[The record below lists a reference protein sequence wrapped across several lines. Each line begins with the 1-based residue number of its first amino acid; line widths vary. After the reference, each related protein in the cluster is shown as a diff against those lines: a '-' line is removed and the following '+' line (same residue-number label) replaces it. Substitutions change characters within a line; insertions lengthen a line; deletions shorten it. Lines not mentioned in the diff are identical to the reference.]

1 MSPGCSELFPAVP
14 FLALAAL
21 LLVTFRGA
29 LFAVALFRAAFLAL
43 AGLGRVTFRGALFAV
58 ALFRA
63 AFLALAG
70 LGRVTFRGV
79 FFLVVLFR
87 VAFLALLR
95 RVFFLTA
102 ISARSLFDSVTS
114 GEGSLAN
121 RLERRVMEMTLF
133 SKKCTGCGDEGEP

>member
-21 LLVTFRGA
+21 LL
-29 LFAVALFRAAFLAL
+29 
-43 AGLGRVTFRGALFAV
+43 VTFRGALFAV

>member
-1 MSPGCSELFPAVP
+1 VTPPACGELFPAVP

-29 LFAVALFRAAFLAL
+29 LFAVVLFRVAFLLLATFRGAFLLVVLFRLAFLAL
-43 AGLGRVTFRGALFAV
+43 AGLRL
-58 ALFRA
+58 
-63 AFLALAG
+63 
-70 LGRVTFRGV
+70 VTFRGV

-95 RVFFLTA
+95 RVFFLAA

-114 GEGSLAN
+114 GDGSLAN

>member
-1 MSPGCSELFPAVP
+1 MRRSEKATPPACGELFPAVR

-29 LFAVALFRAAFLAL
+29 LFAVVLFRVAFLLLATFRGAFFLVVLFRLAFLAL
-43 AGLGRVTFRGALFAV
+43 AGLRL
-58 ALFRA
+58 
-63 AFLALAG
+63 
-70 LGRVTFRGV
+70 VTFRGV

-95 RVFFLTA
+95 RVFFLAA

-114 GEGSLAN
+114 GIGQLSRSTRTARDGDDSLQ
-121 RLERRVMEMTLF
+121 
-133 SKKCTGCGDEGEP
+133 